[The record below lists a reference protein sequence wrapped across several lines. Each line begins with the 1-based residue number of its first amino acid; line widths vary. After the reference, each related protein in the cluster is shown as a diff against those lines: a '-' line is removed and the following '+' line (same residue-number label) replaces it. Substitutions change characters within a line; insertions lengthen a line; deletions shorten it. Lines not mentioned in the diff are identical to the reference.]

1 MFSEN
6 YAALGIS
13 RPEKACHNLFFI
25 KSWLRLYLCSFFF
38 RFYMPL
44 SFDNTRIAFQYRN
57 NKDLKLAHFLFL
69 SMSSPLITKM
79 GITIMQYAIKWK
91 LPVKG
96 LIKNTIF
103 KQFCGGEGL
112 QEAAATAAILGRYRV
127 SVALDYGVE
136 GKESEAEFD
145 RAVPEFI
152 NAIEYAASQPN
163 IPFIPVKV
171 TGFAR
176 FGLLE
181 KLQSKAPLSEAEQS
195 EWERV
200 KVRIDKICAAASE
213 KHLMILIDAEQSW
226 IQEPVDALTDA
237 MMEKYNRHAVVVFN
251 TFQMYRHDRLDFLKR
266 SFKRSKASGYIL
278 GAKLVRGA
286 YMEKE
291 RARAAERN
299 YPSPIQPDKEST
311 DADYDAA
318 VDFCLANLDLI
329 ALFIGT
335 HNETSCMKAAAYMQS
350 IQVAPSHPRVFF
362 AQLYGMSDN
371 ITFNL
376 ADAGYQVSKYLPYG
390 PVEDVVPY
398 MMRRAQ
404 ENTSVAGQTSREFA
418 LIKKEMRRRGI

>member
-1 MFSEN
+1 
-6 YAALGIS
+6 
-13 RPEKACHNLFFI
+13 
-25 KSWLRLYLCSFFF
+25 
-38 RFYMPL
+38 MPL

-69 SMSSPLITKM
+69 SMSSPFITRM
-79 GITIMQYAIKWK
+79 GIGIMQLVIKWK

-103 KQFCGGEGL
+103 RQFCGGEGL
-112 QEAAATAAILGRYRV
+112 QEAAATAALLGRYRV

-152 NAIEYAASQPN
+152 KAIGYAASQPN

-176 FGLLE
+176 FALLE
-181 KLQSKAPLSEAEQS
+181 KLQTKAPLNGSEQR
-195 EWERV
+195 EWEQV
-200 KVRIDKICAAASE
+200 KARIDKICAAAAE
-213 KHLMILIDAEQSW
+213 KHIMILIDAEQSW
-226 IQEPVDALTDA
+226 IQDPVDALTDA

-251 TFQMYRHDRLDFLKR
+251 TFQMYRHDRLHFLKA
-266 SFKRSKASGYIL
+266 SFKRAKEHGYIL

-291 RARAAERN
+291 RARAEEKN
-299 YPSPIQPDKEST
+299 YPSPIQPDKKST
-311 DADYDAA
+311 DTDYDTA

-335 HNETSCMKAAAYMQS
+335 HNEASCMKAAERMQNTR
-350 IQVAPSHPRVFF
+350 IPADHPHVFF

-376 ADAGYQVSKYLPYG
+376 ADAGYHASKYLPYG

-398 MMRRAQ
+398 LMRRAQ